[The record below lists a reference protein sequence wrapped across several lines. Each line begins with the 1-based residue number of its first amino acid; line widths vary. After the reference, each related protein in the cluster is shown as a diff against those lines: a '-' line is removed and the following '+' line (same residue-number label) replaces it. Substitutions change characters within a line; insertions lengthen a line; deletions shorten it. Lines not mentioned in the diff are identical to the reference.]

1 MMKRE
6 NMKKHTTAVAAAA
19 IAASLMLAGCAPGSN
34 RMNVKDSCAYLN
46 NDTFKPTGNQQ
57 QQSDQI
63 ARHYQEVA
71 DKVAPEIS
79 QHIQKMA
86 DIMKKAAGTSL
97 GTRTPEQTNELA
109 TLNNKIGEVCK

>member
-1 MMKRE
+1 
-6 NMKKHTTAVAAAA
+6 MKKYTSAVVAVAAAA
-19 IAASLMLAGCAPGSN
+19 AVMLGGCAANSN

-63 ARHYQEVA
+63 AKHYQEVA

-97 GTRTPEQTNELA
+97 GTRTDEQTKELA
-109 TLNNKIGEVCK
+109 TLNNNIGQVCK

>member
-1 MMKRE
+1 
-6 NMKKHTTAVAAAA
+6 MKKHTTAVVAVAAATA
-19 IAASLMLAGCAPGSN
+19 LFLGGCAAGGN
-34 RMNVKDSCAYLN
+34 RMSVEDSCAFLN
-46 NDTFKPTGNQQ
+46 KDTFKPTGNQQ

-97 GTRTPEQTNELA
+97 GTRSEEQTKELA